1 MIESRLKMEAAN
13 ITPVVYQA
21 TGRMRPSVTNRQVV
35 ERCVVYIN
43 KTAVI
48 DQRCITFFFLF
59 FFKYSQDSSISVQSL
74 LSMEVL
80 IHTFIQTDQ

>member
-35 ERCVVYIN
+35 ERCVLYSN

-48 DQRCITFFFLF
+48 DQRCIT
-59 FFKYSQDSSISVQSL
+59 
-74 LSMEVL
+74 
-80 IHTFIQTDQ
+80 DQ